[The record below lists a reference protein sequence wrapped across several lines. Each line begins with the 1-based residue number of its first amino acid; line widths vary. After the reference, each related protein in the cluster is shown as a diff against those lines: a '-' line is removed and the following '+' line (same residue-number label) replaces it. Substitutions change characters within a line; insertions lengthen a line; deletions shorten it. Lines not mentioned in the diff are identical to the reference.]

1 MEFREQAMLLRLT
14 RQDEWRVLARAGV
27 ICCTSALAALASPLA
42 AGAQETR
49 AAEIAKKQEEKA
61 SALAPYTPT
70 RFEVIMNQI
79 EQNFASPPDGFFPA
93 LDSVYSGGGFTLGVG
108 YRRFYARKAV
118 WDITGLYSIKNYKKI
133 EVGTRTPWN
142 FDGRWTLGA
151 RVGWLDAPQVG
162 FYGLGMS
169 SDTDDRANFR
179 LQQGYAGATATFEP
193 TPWTRLEA
201 DVAYEDYETEEGQGS
216 APSIETRYD
225 ATEAPGLF
233 ADPAYIRTQGT
244 AAIDWRTSPG
254 YSRKGGYYGVTL
266 VNFDDV
272 DEIYSFR
279 RLDGEIIQHLP
290 ILRENWVISLR
301 GRVQTTLDDDD
312 VVPYFL
318 LPWLGSG
325 RTLRGYS
332 TGRFRDR
339 HSILT
344 SAEIR
349 WIPNRVALDM
359 AVFYDAGK
367 VTSRR
372 KDLDFNGLESNW
384 GLGARFHAFTA
395 TFLRIEAARG
405 SDGWHLVFATS
416 AAF

>member
-1 MEFREQAMLLRLT
+1 MLLRLT

>member
-1 MEFREQAMLLRLT
+1 MLLGVIR
-14 RQDEWRVLARAGV
+14 RAAGRAAPRACV
-27 ICCTSALAALASPLA
+27 ICCWSVMAALASPSA

-61 SALAPYTPT
+61 SKLAPYTPT
-70 RFEVIMNQI
+70 RFEAIMNGI
-79 EQNFASPPDGFFPA
+79 EQNFASPPDGFYPA
-93 LDSVYSGGGFTLGVG
+93 FGSVYSGGGFTLGVG

-118 WDITGLYSIKNYKKI
+118 WDITGLYSIKNYKRV
-133 EVGTRTPWN
+133 ELGTRTPWN

-169 SDTDDRANFR
+169 TDRDDRANFR
-179 LQQGYAGATATFEP
+179 LQQGWAGATTTFEP
-193 TPWTRLEA
+193 TRWTRLEA
-201 DVAYEDYETEEGQGS
+201 DVAYEDYKTDEGRGK
-216 APSIETRYD
+216 APSIETRFD
-225 ATEAPGLF
+225 ASEAPGLF
-233 ADPAYIRTQGT
+233 ADPAYIHTRAT
-244 AAIDWRTSPG
+244 AAIDWRSSPG
-254 YSRKGGYYGVTL
+254 YSRKGGYYGVSL

-272 DEIYSFR
+272 DETYSFR
-279 RLDGEIIQHLP
+279 RVDGEVIQHLP

-318 LPWLGSG
+318 LPSLGSG

-339 HSILT
+339 HSLLT
-344 SAEIR
+344 SAELR
-349 WIPNRVALDM
+349 WIPNRLALDM
-359 AVFYDAGK
+359 AFFYDAGK

-372 KDLDFNGLESNW
+372 EDLDFNRLASDW
-384 GLGARFHAFTA
+384 GIGARFHGFTA
-395 TFLRIEAARG
+395 TVLRIEAARG
-405 SDGWHLVFATS
+405 SDGWRLVFSTN